1 MLINGLSVRILRRLQ
16 QHVLQLLHIYLH
28 VPQAKPVPAA
38 AVATLEA
45 QESTLIAGRWD
56 GSWMKTGPFLA
67 CGFYKDSKCSDDDTE
82 QFLVGPYLTLYL
94 GYLGLAWLNG
104 GGGAFAFAFAFALD
118 RYVVASARGFALAG
132 LPRVSGSE
140 IFLIWY

>member
-1 MLINGLSVRILRRLQ
+1 MSLRPSLFQ
-16 QHVLQLLHIYLH
+16 LLQL
-28 VPQAKPVPAA
+28 
-38 AVATLEA
+38 LEA

-104 GGGAFAFAFAFALD
+104 GGGAFALD
-118 RYVVASARGFALAG
+118 MYQRGVL
-132 LPRVSGSE
+132 L
-140 IFLIWY
+140 